1 TGIKEVEKQGNRIG
15 KGDMGRIRGGERD
28 VGIGE

>member
-1 TGIKEVEKQGNRIG
+1 GSKEAEKQGNRIG
-15 KGDMGRIRGGERD
+15 KGDMGRTLGGERD